1 MSEDSAQQIETAAVL
16 TAYGFN
22 AKKDVLAQLL
32 ALIRLGRILKIKRR
46 R

>member
-22 AKKDVLAQLL
+22 ANKDLL
-32 ALIRLGRILKIKRR
+32 ANSSP
-46 R
+46 